1 MGTLISEFDTL
12 GGDLGFDSLPWELRA
27 DGVPDRV
34 AGTARVLAFE
44 RRAPRVPAHALARPR
59 ASRAHLIARRARG
72 AHPLNRVQRAQIG
85 FAALAVSALLTAVA
99 VAGLVGLAQLRAGEF
114 GAETVPVVEVV
125 PAPGPAR

>member
-27 DGVPDRV
+27 DGVPSQA
-34 AGTARVLAFE
+34 AGTARVLTFD
-44 RRAPRVPAHALARPR
+44 RRALARPR
-59 ASRAHLIARRARG
+59 VSATHRVAGHARG
-72 AHPLNRVQRAQIG
+72 AHALNRVQRAQIG

-114 GAETVPVVEVV
+114 GAETIPVVDIV
-125 PAPGPAR
+125 PAPQPAR